1 MNSERLKDTKST
13 HKNELCSVTMNNP
26 KKKSHLQAP
35 KRVFRSKPNQRDDFY
50 TENYEMLWEE
60 IKYK

>member
-1 MNSERLKDTKST
+1 MNSERLQDTKST

-35 KRVFRSKPNQRDDFY
+35 KRIFRSKPNQRDERLLY
-50 TENYEMLWEE
+50 
-60 IKYK
+60 